1 MAASSLV
8 APTGVYAQTQLSDWR
23 AANDAVGKFLRGH
36 IDIVR
41 AENKSGA
48 ANSGVQSDRAANAL
62 ALEQAKKRA
71 LQARAADLFQPT
83 GLSAK
88 ERQRQAMA
96 VTDLLLEV
104 ELAWLAAVGSN
115 QALRLQQNATEAAN
129 IASELASRMGTIG
142 NWGADRVLAVQLDAK
157 AQQLR
162 LLDAQNAAR
171 QSLLALESTLMT
183 SGVEVTDELPAI
195 RGLGARV
202 DLRASVDELAAERL
216 DRLPDYRASLLVM
229 QRWRELAGEK
239 AIDQWTQYVDER
251 IDAVIERSDTTQLV
265 IDSSKVLWNH
275 NIKEAV
281 HASATIAELEAST
294 RNTIALA
301 QAAVRNSHEQA
312 MLLTNELVPLAMQ
325 AEEEAVY
332 QYNGMFIST
341 WNLLEQYRARI
352 QVQMAAVNAQ
362 TLFLQTDAAFRAY
375 MAGADY
381 RPPSS
386 LAGIELGASGG
397 GGH

>member
-1 MAASSLV
+1 MAASLLG

-23 AANDAVGKFLRGH
+23 AANDAVGRFLRGH

-48 ANSGVQSDRAANAL
+48 TNSGVQSDRPANAL
-62 ALEQAKKRA
+62 TLEQAKKRA
-71 LQARAADLFQPT
+71 LQVRATDVFQPT
-83 GLSAK
+83 GLSAR

-183 SGVEVTDELPAI
+183 SGIGVADELPAI

-216 DRLPDYRASLLVM
+216 NRLPDYRASLLAM
-229 QRWRELAGEK
+229 QRWQELAGEG
-239 AIDQWTQYVDER
+239 AIDQWNQYVNDR
-251 IDAVIERSDTTQLV
+251 IDAVIERGDMTQLV

-275 NIKEAV
+275 NIKEAL
-281 HASATIAELEAST
+281 HARASIAELEAST

-312 MLLTNELVPLAMQ
+312 MLLANELVPLAMQ

-341 WNLLEQYRARI
+341 WNLLAQYRARV

-381 RPPSS
+381 RPPSG
-386 LAGIELGASGG
+386 LPGIELGASGG